1 MRLAAQWEE
10 LERSLPEGWEEAR
23 LLLVVEHGDP
33 DRAAALLGPANPGR
47 RREAI
52 VFVAR
57 RGGSVAS
64 AEGIRRMLTRVDR
77 EGVAGRLELTGS
89 SEAEAP
95 PQAAAAQTLVAAW
108 DREVAKLPSDWSDM
122 LAQVEL
128 RSTGQLDRAALLMS
142 PLNPTRPPDDPTASV
157 FRFRCA
163 RRYGYGASAMM
174 VRRCLERCDEER
186 IRGAPRVLWALSD
199 THPVATQGPVWY
211 VGGRAS

>member
-1 MRLAAQWEE
+1 MRLAVQWEE
-10 LERSLPEGWEEAR
+10 LERSLPDGWDEAR

-33 DRAAALLGPANPGR
+33 DRAAALLGPATPGR

-64 AEGIRRMLTRVDR
+64 AEGIRRMLARVDR
-77 EGVAGRLELTGS
+77 EGLAGRLELTGS
-89 SEAEAP
+89 TEAEAP
-95 PQAAAAQTLVAAW
+95 PEAAAPETLAEAW
-108 DREVAKLPSDWSDM
+108 DRELANLPSDWSDM

-128 RSTGQLDRAALLMS
+128 RSTGQLDRAALRMS
-142 PLNPTRPPDDPTASV
+142 PMNPTRPPDDPTAPV
-157 FRFRCA
+157 LRFRCA
-163 RRYGYGASAMM
+163 RRYGYGASPVM
-174 VRRCLERCDEER
+174 VRRCLERCDEEV
-186 IRGAPRVLWALSD
+186 IRGAVRVLWALSD